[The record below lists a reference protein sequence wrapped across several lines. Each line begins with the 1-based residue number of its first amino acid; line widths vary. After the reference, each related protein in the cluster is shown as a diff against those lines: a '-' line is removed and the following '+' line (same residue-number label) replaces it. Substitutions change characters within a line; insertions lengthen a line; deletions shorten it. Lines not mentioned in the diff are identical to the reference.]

1 VIHRRPLAAVTLR
14 STAKSDS
21 SRSLEHEDSKPVGVG
36 LSRRLQVKLES
47 GRIGNLSWP
56 DNIDERAAAGC
67 TEKIPVTVPVL
78 CNLGGSR
85 RVRGGFKVGI
95 SPPDFTSR
103 LVDTSAPS
111 PASLR
116 LSWICRTLRQL
127 RSAKRGKIDGP
138 TPVYRRFGRRFS
150 TSS

>member
-1 VIHRRPLAAVTLR
+1 MTMGAALETTVIHRRPLAAVTLR

-21 SRSLEHEDSKPVGVG
+21 SRSLEHEDSKPVGAG

-95 SPPDFTSR
+95 SPPGSR
-103 LVDTSAPS
+103 PVPGRFPAMSA
-111 PASLR
+111 AWR
-116 LSWICRTLRQL
+116 
-127 RSAKRGKIDGP
+127 
-138 TPVYRRFGRRFS
+138 TPVDIRRRLRHS
-150 TSS
+150 PQPRCR